1 MEDLVKNIKRY
12 RLMRG
17 MDQDRI
23 SGLLGIS
30 RVTYSK
36 IENGRVK
43 ISDDMFYQ
51 FSRVLGVSPEALL
64 DISMPR
70 SKCLHR
76 HKTTQT
82 LQQRACS
89 EQMQLDAERRLSDY
103 GQLESMMGECQE
115 CSDQLKAFRHPVGSD
130 QEAQQLGTDVRKLFF
145 QQGFVQVCR
154 FGEAIEANGV
164 RFIPFDFPSSDE
176 FGFTLRL
183 EDGSFGIAVN
193 TQAAISGERQLF
205 TLCHELGHVLMH
217 LDETGSDVLPDRERE
232 KKMERQAQ
240 AFASGLLMPEA
251 EFDAFWQSTEGLLWF
266 NRVLEVKKHF
276 SVSYQ
281 TVIYRLDQK
290 YRASTK
296 KKTVPPYRVWFRQNY
311 QRRFGRELPSREEA
325 CPSDVHVKSVRY
337 LRLARKAFLDGK
349 ISMSRLAELLGK
361 SILETRSIAND
372 WSHEEEVTA

>member
-43 ISDDMFYQ
+43 VSDDMFYQ

-64 DISMPR
+64 DISTPR

-103 GQLESMMGECQE
+103 GQLENMMGECQE
-115 CSDQLKAFRHPVGSD
+115 CSDALNAFRHPVASEN
-130 QEAQQLGTDVRKLFF
+130 EAQLLGTAVRKLFF
-145 QQGFVQVCR
+145 QQGFTHVCR
-154 FGEAIEANGV
+154 FGEAIETNGIK
-164 RFIPFDFPSSDE
+164 FIPFDFPSSDE

-183 EDGSFGIAVN
+183 EDGSLGIAVN

-217 LDETGSDVLPDRERE
+217 LGEAGSDVPPDRECE
-232 KKMERQAQ
+232 KKMEKEAQ
-240 AFASGLLMPEA
+240 AFASGLLMPDA
-251 EFDAFWQSTEGLLWF
+251 EFDVFWQSTEGMLWF
-266 NRVLEVKKHF
+266 NRVLEAKKHF

-281 TVIYRLDQK
+281 TVIYRLDEK
-290 YRASTK
+290 YKNATK
-296 KKTVPPYRVWFRQNY
+296 KKVAPPYRVWFRQNY
-311 QRRFGRELPSREEA
+311 HRRFGRELPSREEA
-325 CPSDVHVKSVRY
+325 CPGDVHVKSARY
-337 LRLARKAFLDGK
+337 LRLARKAFLEGK
-349 ISMSRLAELLGK
+349 ISMSRLAELIGK

-372 WSHEEEVTA
+372 WSREAEVTA